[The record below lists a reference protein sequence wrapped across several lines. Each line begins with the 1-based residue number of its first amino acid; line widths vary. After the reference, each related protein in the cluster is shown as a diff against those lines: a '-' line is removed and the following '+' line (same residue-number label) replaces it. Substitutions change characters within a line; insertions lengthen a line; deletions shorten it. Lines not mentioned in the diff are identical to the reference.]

1 MKIRDKLS
9 GAFFLAVCFLPQS
22 LFACNLSHGFKLATE
37 RLEYERV
44 EAIDVR
50 EQRSTNAGFWKILY
64 NDNNNII
71 AILLE
76 DNNESL
82 SRITR
87 YAKFQ
92 GGLALNIYTFQFPT
106 AYNVNPAEPS
116 TDYAV
121 VCGDQTYFGTP
132 LNDGWRPSI
141 EFEQRDVK
149 GEYES
154 IKDLVD
160 VISRSKEI
168 QPFLKKLLVQ

>member
-1 MKIRDKLS
+1 MKITSKLA
-9 GAFFLAVCFLPQS
+9 GALSLALCIIPES
-22 LFACNLSHGFKLATE
+22 LFACDLSHGFKLAAE
-37 RLEYERV
+37 RVEYERV
-44 EAIDVR
+44 VTVDVEER
-50 EQRSTNAGFWKILY
+50 RSTNPGYWKVLY
-64 NDNNNII
+64 NDSNQIV
-71 AILLE
+71 AIVLE

-154 IKDLVD
+154 IKGLVD

-168 QPFLKKLLVQ
+168 QPFFKKFLVQ